1 LRSFDRDINSNL
13 VTVFEAVGHGF
24 RRAVNA
30 HSDSLDFRLF
40 DVLGKGSAR
49 EPYHSKGRRLH
60 GRFAGLVVDRNPHLV
75 WVLRGQAMKT
85 ECGEQTN
92 NAPRNAFGCHGET
105 VVFRDRRLRK
115 GVDAACLANEETS
128 PVQAQQ
134 EFSGDSQ
141 CLDIARTNQRRPA
154 NESWISWRI
163 GRIWWTLDE
172 KAQRRDV
179 PRPLHHHHERRARR
193 RRRDSRTRARPYTG
207 LEPAR
212 DSR

>member
-49 EPYHSKGRRLH
+49 EPCHSKGGRCN
-60 GRFAGLVVDRNPHLV
+60 GRFAGFEVDGNPHVV
-75 WVLRGQAMKT
+75 WILSGQAMET

-92 NAPRNAFGCHGET
+92 DAPRNAFGGHGET

-115 GVDAACLANEETS
+115 GVDAACVAIKETL

-134 EFSGDSQ
+134 RFSGDSQ
-141 CLDIARTNQRRPA
+141 CLDIARTNQRLMRCEIQDSFA
-154 NESWISWRI
+154 
-163 GRIWWTLDE
+163 GRGFRHVALC
-172 KAQRRDV
+172 R
-179 PRPLHHHHERRARR
+179 
-193 RRRDSRTRARPYTG
+193 
-207 LEPAR
+207 
-212 DSR
+212 